1 MSEYV
6 KKLKRG
12 TPLSSFHLNYRILK
26 HKFNRFFAI
35 NNKTE
40 EKVKIFNNAFNTSFE

>member
-1 MSEYV
+1 MR
-6 KKLKRG
+6 RG
-12 TPLSSFHLNYRILK
+12 PALSSIHLTRRVLK
-26 HKFNRFFAI
+26 YYFNRFFAI